1 MNTNNFTAIFI
12 ITVIAMLSI
21 GVITG
26 IIVIL
31 KSIRFNK
38 EHRNEILE
46 YEKSVLNENETLPP
60 LSKQFEN
67 DIVDDEKKV
76 YKIKCPYCGSKYTS
90 DKNKCPS
97 CGAKNDE

>member
-1 MNTNNFTAIFI
+1 MFVLTAI
-12 ITVIAMLSI
+12 
-21 GVITG
+21 
-26 IIVIL
+26 IIVVSIIKHAKTQKIVNDAIKTTID
-31 KSIRFNK
+31 KSK
-38 EHRNEILE
+38 
-46 YEKSVLNENETLPP
+46 YENMNDTLPP
-60 LSKQFEN
+60 LGKQFEN

>member
-1 MNTNNFTAIFI
+1 
-12 ITVIAMLSI
+12 MLSI

-38 EHRNEILE
+38 EQRNEILE
-46 YEKSVLNENETLPP
+46 YEKSVLNENATLPP

-67 DIVDDEKKV
+67 DIVDDEKK
-76 YKIKCPYCGSKYTS
+76 YIKCPYCGSKYTS